1 MIGDGEGEMERSLRV
16 WVFLFVVVDFEAIQ
30 DDSCVLWYVHPVVHK
45 VLGREVWRS
54 QPERRVG
61 ALHLEK
67 SEAKLPRF
75 ELGRGLGDNTTYLL
89 DDGTNI
95 RKTLL
100 VFHTRPIV
108 SVNHLVEFSVRS
120 SLDFWM

>member
-1 MIGDGEGEMERSLRV
+1 MD
-16 WVFLFVVVDFEAIQ
+16 FVTIQ
-30 DDSCVLWYVHPVVHK
+30 DDTRVLWYIHHIVHK

-61 ALHLEK
+61 ALHLQETEDREK
-67 SEAKLPRF
+67 REVKLPRF
-75 ELGRGLGDNTTYLL
+75 GLGRGLDDNTTYLL

-108 SVNHLVEFSVRS
+108 PANHLVEFSVRS
-120 SLDFWM
+120 RLDFWM